1 MHTDVGV
8 EAPLLVVVAV
18 GAEVDLR
25 RHVVDAPGVEA
36 TVRNQGVVAVVQHHE
51 AIRENAYEDGLIGG
65 TPPKVDQVEIIDFA
79 CLLEG
84 PLNVAQILKCK
95 SKLAHGIAG

>member
-1 MHTDVGV
+1 MLTDVGV
-8 EAPLLVVVAV
+8 AAPLLVVVAV

-65 TPPKVDQVEIIDFA
+65 TPPKVDQVEIDFA

-95 SKLAHGIAG
+95 SKLAQVIAG